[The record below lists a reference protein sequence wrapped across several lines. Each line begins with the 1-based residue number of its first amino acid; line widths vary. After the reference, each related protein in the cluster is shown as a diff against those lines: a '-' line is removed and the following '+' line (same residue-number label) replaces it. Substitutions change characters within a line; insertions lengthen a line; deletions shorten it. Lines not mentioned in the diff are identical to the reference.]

1 MPNKGQLH
9 LVLSKHA
16 GDIRHVRLPGLQ
28 KPFEQLT
35 ISELVQLRPGG
46 SADDAGNS
54 IGVNGVS
61 SDITISVS
69 TLLNQIGEAA
79 AEDAMLTTLAE
90 QQIRFA
96 EAGLP
101 APAVRVGTAADV
113 AKVAQP
119 VVAPTVKP

>member
-9 LVLSKHA
+9 LVLSKNA
-16 GDIRHVRLPGLQ
+16 ADISRVRLPGLQ

-46 SADDAGNS
+46 SVDDSGNS

-69 TLLNQIGEAA
+69 TLLDQIGEAA
-79 AEDAMLTTLAE
+79 AENAMLNTMAE
-90 QQIRFA
+90 QQIRYS

-101 APAVRVGTAADV
+101 APAVRIETAVDV
-113 AKVAQP
+113 QGLAQP
-119 VVAPTVKP
+119 VNAPTVKP